1 MEGIKNLLVYVGLHG
16 LGLMIGFLLIGILF
30 TLKEHINK
38 INWLIRLLLIPV
50 VAFLAIVTVSMIST
64 NALALIAIF
73 WYPGDAGSN
82 VWFYQNIIIPGVTSY
97 FLLWNVYFV
106 SPLYKVYLT
115 GFIGILLIAIYVFML
130 YLSISTGVL
139 LDGGILFETFDI
151 EPGFYGTLALIISY
165 ITGAVMAIKHSY
177 EGELE

>member
-1 MEGIKNLLVYVGLHG
+1 M
-16 LGLMIGFLLIGILF
+16 
-30 TLKEHINK
+30 
-38 INWLIRLLLIPV
+38 
-50 VAFLAIVTVSMIST
+50 
-64 NALALIAIF
+64 IAIF

-106 SPLYKVYLT
+106 SPFYKVYLT

-130 YLSISTGVL
+130 YLSISTGLL
-139 LDGGILFETFDI
+139 LDGGPLFKAFDV
-151 EPGFYGTLALIISY
+151 EPGFYGTLALVISY
-165 ITGAVMAIKHSY
+165 IVGAVIAIKHSY

>member
-1 MEGIKNLLVYVGLHG
+1 MEGIKNLLVYIGIHG
-16 LGLMIGFLLIGILF
+16 LALIIGFLLIGILF

-38 INWLIRLLLIPV
+38 INWLIRLLLIPAV
-50 VAFLAIVTVSMIST
+50 IFLAIVTVSVIST

-73 WYPGDAGSN
+73 WYPGDAGFN
-82 VWFYQNIIIPGVTSY
+82 VWIYSNIIIPGVTSY

-106 SPLYKVYLT
+106 SPFYKVYLT

-130 YLSISTGVL
+130 YLSMTTGVL
-139 LDGGILFETFDI
+139 LDGGILFETFDV

-165 ITGAVMAIKHSY
+165 IAGAVMAIKHSY